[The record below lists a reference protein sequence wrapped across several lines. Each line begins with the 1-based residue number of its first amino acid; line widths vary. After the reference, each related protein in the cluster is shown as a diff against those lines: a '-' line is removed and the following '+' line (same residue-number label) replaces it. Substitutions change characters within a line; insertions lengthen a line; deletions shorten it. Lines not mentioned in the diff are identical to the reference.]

1 MEETVE
7 EPRKPLLHRL
17 VEVTRAYAPL
27 GFTSFGGPGVH
38 VILLRRLFVDKLKWV
53 DETIFNDLYGL
64 GNALP
69 GPGSTQL
76 AFSIALVRAGIL
88 SGLLAFL
95 IWSLPGALGMLALG
109 FGVRQIPEKLPGIVL
124 ALFTGLNAAAVG
136 LIALAAYNLSAST
149 ITDYVTRVTLFV
161 AAAISCCF
169 EAQWL
174 FPTMMVGG
182 GLTTFVW
189 DNERVQKGLR
199 SIRRG
204 KNATPVE
211 EATSVPA
218 SPVLLRGHGEGRKS
232 GVYERDEEVELDTL
246 PHNSSAHHH
255 PDAITPVPDNIIA
268 SDPATVTPHTT
279 LRNRSASAAA
289 PLSRPMTPPPESA
302 HPASSSVKHVTPTT
316 AINTYFTL
324 SIPGGLAFLGL
335 FVVSLTLFLTLRSH
349 LPHPPH
355 TFDFFTSL
363 YLAGTIIF
371 GGGPVVIPLLR
382 SYTVDPGWV
391 APRDFLLGFA
401 ILQAFPGPNFNF
413 GVYLGVLAVPSNPVL
428 GAFLGYL
435 GIFAPGIILKLAI
448 LPVYARIN
456 KHPVFRSILRGVN
469 AAAVG
474 LLWTA
479 VWRLWRVG
487 WLVDAPGGV
496 GTVGVS
502 LDGDGWWGVVAAGTF
517 VGCEWFRVPP
527 AIAVVGGSVMGL
539 VWYGVRAA

>member
-1 MEETVE
+1 METVANHELGSVEE

-38 VILLRRLFVDKLKWV
+38 VILLRRLFVDKLQWV

-88 SGLLAFL
+88 GGLLAFL

-182 GLTTFVW
+182 GLTTFIW
-189 DNERVQKGLR
+189 DNERVQKVLR
-199 SIRRG
+199 SIRR
-204 KNATPVE
+204 KNAPVE
-211 EATSVPA
+211 EATSV
-218 SPVLLRGHGEGRKS
+218 
-232 GVYERDEEVELDTL
+232 
-246 PHNSSAHHH
+246 
-255 PDAITPVPDNIIA
+255 
-268 SDPATVTPHTT
+268 
-279 LRNRSASAAA
+279 SASSQA
-289 PLSRPMTPPPESA
+289 
-302 HPASSSVKHVTPTT
+302 TPTT

-324 SIPGGLAFLGL
+324 SIFGGLAFLAL

-456 KHPVFRSILRGVN
+456 KHPIFRSILRGVN

-517 VGCEWFRVPP
+517 VGCEWFKVPP

>member
-1 MEETVE
+1 METVANHELGSVEE

-38 VILLRRLFVDKLKWV
+38 VILLRRLFVDKLQWV

-88 SGLLAFL
+88 GGLLAFL

-182 GLTTFVW
+182 GLTTFIW
-189 DNERVQKGLR
+189 DNERVQKVLR
-199 SIRRG
+199 SIRR
-204 KNATPVE
+204 KNAPVE
-211 EATSVPA
+211 EATSVSA
-218 SPVLLRGHGEGRKS
+218 SSVLSRGEGRKS
-232 GVYERDEEVELDTL
+232 GVYERDEEVELDTFA
-246 PHNSSAHHH
+246 PNASH
-255 PDAITPVPDNIIA
+255 PDAITTVPDNLIA
-268 SDPATVTPHTT
+268 SDPATVTPHNT
-279 LRNRSASAAA
+279 LRNRSV
-289 PLSRPMTPPPESA
+289 PLSRPMTPPPES
-302 HPASSSVKHVTPTT
+302 HPSSSVKQATPTT

-324 SIPGGLAFLGL
+324 SIFGGLAFLAL

-456 KHPVFRSILRGVN
+456 KHPIFRSILRGVN

-517 VGCEWFRVPP
+517 VGCEWFKVPP